1 MFVGFLATSVLTYV
15 LHMPLCFLCLHAFD
29 VVTML
34 SLLGL
39 CTLRILHTLRVL
51 IVLLILNKN
60 ILGSLVR
67 QPLKFPSAMKSPR
80 RVFFFEMQKYYFFF
94 FFQAKLFSKF
104 LQTTLKSHSNLFVLL
119 FFQTSKYIWRKH
131 NSEKQWFRFLFFFF
145 FFLIVQF

>member
-39 CTLRILHTLRVL
+39 RTLRILHTLRVL

-80 RVFFFEMQKYYFFF
+80 RVFFSKCKSITFFF
-94 FFQAKLFSKF
+94 FFF
-104 LQTTLKSHSNLFVLL
+104 HSNLFVLL
-119 FFQTSKYIWRKH
+119 FFQISKYIWRKH
-131 NSEKQWFRFLFFFF
+131 NSEKQWFRFLFFC
-145 FFLIVQF
+145 LNSAILNVPLRSVY

>member
-39 CTLRILHTLRVL
+39 RTLRILHTLRVL

-60 ILGSLVR
+60 IFGSLVR

-80 RVFFFEMQKYYFFF
+80 RVFFRNAKVLLFFF
-94 FFQAKLFSKF
+94 F
-104 LQTTLKSHSNLFVLL
+104 HSNLFVLL

-131 NSEKQWFRFLFFFF
+131 NSEKQWFRFLFFC
-145 FFLIVQF
+145 LNSAILNVPLRSVY